1 MRGEDIEMKD
11 SKIVGA
17 QISTKQKQLEY
28 LKQMRQ

>member
-1 MRGEDIEMKD
+1 VTRGEDVEMKD

-28 LKQMRQ
+28 LK